1 MAAPARALALALL
14 QLALPAADALRTGPS
29 CLGLD
34 AGSFPLSVD
43 ELLEAANHSKTRYF
57 EQLRH
62 MGITSRMKMTG
73 PGLPNVCLTRP
84 GRPRL
89 HVIFVGDS
97 MTGMASIAY
106 TRNAGDHAATRQQK
120 RRGEAFE
127 EAVRRARS
135 DFEGSVVVPGAP
147 ASVVWWAAR
156 EYIRPMLESVQAVI
170 SDQGLD
176 LSRDTVVMWMS
187 AFVHGLFRGDDRW
200 VKLDG
205 RAGKIEGLLRQMN
218 STFPGAHFVWESSFP
233 IDVALMGA
241 DPPKDD
247 TAMFKPL
254 ANPTH
259 VKALT
264 DIDVAV
270 TSRFGVP
277 MTQRG
282 WVMTKYRGLLCDGL
296 HADPHRET
304 AAESWGCYGFRAV
317 EDLVFQSGLYAAC
330 KGQRAPFCLT

>member
-1 MAAPARALALALL
+1 
-14 QLALPAADALRTGPS
+14 
-29 CLGLD
+29 
-34 AGSFPLSVD
+34 
-43 ELLEAANHSKTRYF
+43 
-57 EQLRH
+57 
-62 MGITSRMKMTG
+62 MTG

-89 HVIFVGDS
+89 HVIYVGDS
-97 MTGMASIAY
+97 MARMSSLAY

-147 ASVVWWAAR
+147 ASVVWWVAQKD
-156 EYIRPMLESVQAVI
+156 IRPMIESVQAAI

-187 AFVHGLFRGDDRW
+187 AFVHGFFRGDNRW
-200 VKLDG
+200 VKLDE

-218 STFPGAHFVWESSFP
+218 STFPGAHFVWESPFLV
-233 IDVALMGA
+233 DVALMGA
-241 DPPKDD
+241 DPPKHD
-247 TAMFKPL
+247 TANFKPL
-254 ANPTH
+254 ANSTF
-259 VKALT
+259 VKSLT

-270 TSRFGVP
+270 TSRLGVP

-282 WVMTKYRGLLCDGL
+282 WVMTKYRGLVCDGL
-296 HADPHRET
+296 HSDPHDDTR
-304 AAESWGCYGFRAV
+304 ARAWGCNGFRAV

-330 KGQRAPFCLT
+330 RGQRAPFCLT